1 MKGRITKEKDGLT
14 NTHEDGT
21 SMDGLYPAADD
32 DYNSVK
38 DNIY

>member
-21 SMDGLYPAADD
+21 SMDDLYPVADD
-32 DYNSVK
+32 CNSAK
-38 DNIY
+38 DNVY